1 MERKQSEIDALLQ
14 SIKEREKEQFELLSL
29 SRTLA
34 PIVQL
39 SDFEVFV
46 KNQLKNRLQFDHLV
60 ICATDAAE
68 KDYQVIFHSDQSVFS
83 TITQEIFLVHDG
95 FFNTVLESPELV
107 KFKSLDYKK
116 NNIPSFIAT
125 GFASGVKEIIA
136 FSLQFQK
143 NNPSVLF
150 LFYKNPALFDRDSYR
165 FLKSINSQLSITV
178 TNIIVRN
185 RQNNTL
191 SIATKPETVT
201 QVSPEKPAMVAT
213 GIVGKSEAT
222 QKINNLINIVAKSAS
237 SVLISGES
245 GTGKEL
251 VAQKIHQLSACKNK
265 KMIVVNCAAIPENL
279 IESEL
284 FGHEKGSFTD
294 ATERRIGKFEMAH
307 KSTLFLDEIGELPLE
322 LQTKL
327 LRVLQEKEIE
337 RIGGK
342 KSIKVSVRI
351 IAATNRDLLTEVNEK
366 RFRADL
372 FYRLNVFPI
381 VIPPLRS
388 RKEDIPELAAHFLSK
403 LASKYQTP
411 LAVLSANAIAT
422 LSSHPWPGNIREL
435 EHCVERSLLLSDGK
449 RITKIELS
457 LAQTGSSNSSPI
469 EGFKIKSLK
478 EVEKDYILQIVKMC
492 NGRISGPNG
501 AAAKL
506 QIPSTTLISKMQK
519 LGIKKEHFLGDSA
532 PEL

>member
-29 SRTLA
+29 ARTLA
-34 PIVQL
+34 PIAQL
-39 SDFEVFV
+39 SDFEILV
-46 KNQLKNRLQFDHLV
+46 KNQLKDILRFDQLA
-60 ICATDAAE
+60 ICTTDDSE
-68 KDYQVIFHSDQSVFS
+68 IEYQVLYHNDSAVFS
-83 TITQEIFLVHDG
+83 TLKKEVFLVNDG
-95 FFNTVLESPELV
+95 FFNTVLQSPELV

-116 NNIPSFIAT
+116 STIPSFIAT

-136 FSLQFQK
+136 FPLQFQK
-143 NNPSVLF
+143 NNPSILF

-165 FLKSINSQLSITV
+165 FLKSINSQLSITI

-185 RQNNTL
+185 SSSNTL
-191 SIATKPETVT
+191 NTTSKPEATT
-201 QVSPEKPAMVAT
+201 QNSSVKSDKT
-213 GIVGKSEAT
+213 TNSIVGKSAET
-222 QKINNLINIVAKSAS
+222 QKINNLINIVATSDS

-251 VAQKIHQLSACKNK
+251 VAQSIHQLSAYKNK

-294 ATERRIGKFEMAH
+294 ATERRVGKFELAH

-351 IAATNRDLLTEVNEK
+351 IAATNRDLLKEVNEK

-381 VIPPLRS
+381 FIPPLRN
-388 RKEDIPELAAHFLSK
+388 RREDIPELANYFLSK
-403 LASKYQTP
+403 LALKHLKQQ
-411 LAVLSANAIAT
+411 AVLSAKVIVT
-422 LSSHPWPGNIREL
+422 LSNYPWPGNIREL
-435 EHCVERSLLLSDGK
+435 EHCIERSLLLSDGK
-449 RITKIELS
+449 IITKIELS
-457 LAQTGSSNSSPI
+457 QSESLSNSNI
-469 EGFKIKSLK
+469 IDEFRVKSLK
-478 EVEKDYILQIVKMC
+478 EMEKEYILKIVKMC

-501 AAAKL
+501 AATKL

-519 LGIKKEHFLGDSA
+519 LGIKKEHFLGDSS

>member
-14 SIKEREKEQFELLSL
+14 SIKEREKEQFEVLSL
-29 SRTLA
+29 ARTLA
-34 PIVQL
+34 PITQL
-39 SDFEVFV
+39 SEFELFV
-46 KNQLKNRLQFDHLV
+46 KNQLKQRLQFDHLV
-60 ICATDAAE
+60 ICATDASE
-68 KDYQVIFHSDQSVFS
+68 KDYQVVFHSDQSVFS
-83 TITQEIFLVHDG
+83 TLKKESFLVNDG
-95 FFNTVLESPELV
+95 FFNTVLQSPELV
-107 KFKSLDYKK
+107 KFQSSDYKK
-116 NNIPSFIAT
+116 HSIPSFIAT
-125 GFASGVKEIIA
+125 GFATGTKEVIA
-136 FSLQFQK
+136 FPLQFQK
-143 NNPSVLF
+143 HSPSVLW
-150 LFYKNPALFDRDSYR
+150 LFYKNPVLFDRDSYR
-165 FLKSINSQLSITV
+165 FLRAINSQLSITI

-185 RQNNTL
+185 SSNITLNTIPKL
-191 SIATKPETVT
+191 ETNT
-201 QVSPEKPAMVAT
+201 QVSPVKSDTAT
-213 GIVGKSEAT
+213 IGIVGKSEAT
-222 QKINNLINIVAKSAS
+222 QKINNLINIVANSAS

-251 VAQKIHQLSACKNK
+251 VAQKIHQLSARQNK

-294 ATERRIGKFEMAH
+294 ATERRIGKFELAH

-381 VIPPLRS
+381 VIPPLRN
-388 RKEDIPELAAHFLSK
+388 RREDIPELAEYFLSK
-403 LASKYQTP
+403 LASKYQKQP
-411 LAVLSANAIAT
+411 AALSANALST
-422 LSSHPWPGNIREL
+422 LSNHPWPGNIREL
-435 EHCVERSLLLSDGK
+435 EHCMERSLLLSDGK
-449 RITKIELS
+449 IITKIELS
-457 LAQTGSSNSSPI
+457 QSDSVTNSTII
-469 EGFKIKSLK
+469 EELRVKSLK
-478 EVEKDYILQIVKMC
+478 EMEKEYILKIVKMC

-506 QIPSTTLISKMQK
+506 QLPSTTLISKMQK
-519 LGIKKEHFLGDSA
+519 LGIKKEHFLGDSDS
-532 PEL
+532 EL